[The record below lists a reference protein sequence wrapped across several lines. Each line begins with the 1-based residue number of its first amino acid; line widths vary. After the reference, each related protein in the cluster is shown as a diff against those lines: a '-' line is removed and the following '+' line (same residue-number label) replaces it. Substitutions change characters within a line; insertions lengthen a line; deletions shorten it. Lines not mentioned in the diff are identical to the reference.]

1 MRCLEDVCDSLN
13 ATLLFGVIERWQHGG
28 CDYDG
33 GGYRRGWS
41 RYESTDEDDDGGD
54 GEGWHELVDIID
66 ARFKIKKLAT
76 TDGNTLRENM
86 EIEDGDLD
94 KNLVQDYED
103 PFENTARAEEDYS
116 RVHRRRGSLRVTLVA
131 VIVPNDEVDQFLI
144 TGTSKKKRHRCSNP
158 DERESTMKI
167 VCTLAQLAWAAKPDP
182 YGYILQFDTR
192 DFNEETALKFLA
204 AVLQ

>member
-1 MRCLEDVCDSLN
+1 MEG
-13 ATLLFGVIERWQHGG
+13 ATMTVAASTTDTTAVVEEG
-28 CDYDG
+28 
-33 GGYRRGWS
+33 
-41 RYESTDEDDDGGD
+41 RYESTDEDDEGGD

-66 ARFKIKKLAT
+66 ARCKIKKLAT

-103 PFENTARAEEDYS
+103 LFENSARAEEDYS
-116 RVHRRRGSLRVTLVA
+116 RVHRQRGSLRVTLVA

-144 TGTSKKKRHRCSNP
+144 TGTSKKKEAQGLLPRYLEKCSNP
-158 DERESTMKI
+158 DERESTMKN
-167 VCTLAQLAWAAKPDP
+167 VRTLAQLVWAAKPDP
-182 YGYILQFDTR
+182 YGYILQFATR